1 MQKKSLV
8 RNDLAKRL
16 IAWPSLPQRDFVVI
30 HANAVGSR
38 EGWVKSLQ
46 TLYGADP
53 LHPHAQ
59 ILFPGKS

>member
-1 MQKKSLV
+1 MIGNYQ
-8 RNDLAKRL
+8 A
-16 IAWPSLPQRDFVVI
+16 IAQYW
-30 HANAVGSR
+30 R

-46 TLYGADP
+46 ALHGADP